1 MKDKKDIIDLVQG
14 SDGSYEVKER
24 GLVKAKPI
32 KKNYPVPKQ
41 PKQQK
46 RNENVES
53 FFQGMDLGLDF
64 LEGVS
69 KRVTRIMKL
78 RKD

>member
-24 GLVKAKPI
+24 SVVVAKPK

-41 PKQQK
+41 QK
-46 RNENVES
+46 KNENVES

-69 KRVTRIMKL
+69 KRVNRIMKL
-78 RKD
+78 RD

>member
-14 SDGSYEVKER
+14 SDGSYEVKETA
-24 GLVKAKPI
+24 LVKAKPI
-32 KKNYPVPKQ
+32 KKNYPVPK
-41 PKQQK
+41 PKK

-64 LEGVS
+64 VEGVS
-69 KRVTRIMKL
+69 KRVNRILKL
-78 RKD
+78 RD